1 MFNEKTYSQK
11 MDKTIEV
18 FQKELTSLRTGR
30 ANSSMLDL
38 VKVDVYGQAMPL
50 NQVSSITTPDARTIN
65 IQVWDLNNVPLV
77 DTAIKKSELGLNP
90 QIDGQLI
97 RLPVPDLNEER
108 RTEIKKLIKSM
119 GEKCKI
125 SIRNIRREANDEL
138 KSLLKDKDLGED
150 DEKKFVHN
158 GYGLERKELMYND
171 FIVIGPKNDPEN
183 LRLKDNIKDWR
194 QEFFYEH
201 AIIKN
206 KEFIPASEALVRKEI
221 KYIFWPD
228 FNTEELYDLK
238 NDPLEENNVVKSES
252 YQELLNQLR
261 VQFKKLKSEAR

>member
-1 MFNEKTYSQK
+1 MFNEKTYNQK

-30 ANSSMLDL
+30 ANASMLDL

-125 SIRNIRREANDEL
+125 SIRNIRREANDDL
-138 KSLLKDKDLGED
+138 KSLVKDKAISED
-150 DEKKFVHN
+150 DEKK
-158 GYGLERKELMYND
+158 
-171 FIVIGPKNDPEN
+171 
-183 LRLKDNIKDWR
+183 
-194 QEFFYEH
+194 
-201 AIIKN
+201 
-206 KEFIPASEALVRKEI
+206 
-221 KYIFWPD
+221 
-228 FNTEELYDLK
+228 
-238 NDPLEENNVVKSES
+238 
-252 YQELLNQLR
+252 
-261 VQFKKLKSEAR
+261 

>member
-18 FQKELTSLRTGR
+18 FSKELTSLRTGR
-30 ANSSMLDL
+30 ANAAMLDL

-50 NQVSSITTPDARTIN
+50 NQVSSITTPDARSIN

-138 KSLLKDKDLGED
+138 KNLVKDKEISED
-150 DEKKFVHN
+150 DEKKYEKIVQTFTDEHIKTIDLKV
-158 GYGLERKELMYND
+158 EAKE
-171 FIVIGPKNDPEN
+171 
-183 LRLKDNIKDWR
+183 
-194 QEFFYEH
+194 
-201 AIIKN
+201 
-206 KEFIPASEALVRKEI
+206 KEI
-221 KYIFWPD
+221 MTI
-228 FNTEELYDLK
+228 
-238 NDPLEENNVVKSES
+238 
-252 YQELLNQLR
+252 
-261 VQFKKLKSEAR
+261 